1 MRENPPNNN
10 PEGKVTK
17 NYMSNQVYL
26 FDLLEPKFT
35 SLTNLSRGFLS
46 LYPPFYDGMTHSLLL
61 INEESVDD
69 EPDCISYSLHDCGI
83 DESMTKFRE

>member
-1 MRENPPNNN
+1 MREDPPAKKTDGNRARNF
-10 PEGKVTK
+10 
-17 NYMSNQVYL
+17 MSNQVYL

-35 SLTNLSRGFLS
+35 KLANLSRGFLS

-69 EPDCISYSLHDCGI
+69 EPDCISYNLHECGI
-83 DESMTKFRE
+83 DESMQQNQS